1 RRYIEYSDFVC
12 VCNSTYCDDFPPIV
26 RPKAGYVLLYES
38 NRNGDHFKESSLKFK
53 SFNGNK
59 NCEKNN
65 CLKKGKENQIII
77 SVDKNHKYQKLY
89 GFGNAFTD
97 SAGYMLS
104 SVDPSLATAIIN
116 SYFSANGIEFSFG
129 RVPISGTDYS
139 LRPYTYDDVYND
151 YKLKYFSL
159 QREDFEWKIP
169 YIKQAQ
175 SVCPHTLK
183 LIGSNWSPPVWMKQI
198 EEFIAFSELKG
209 EVGGQYYQILA
220 NYYVKF
226 LKAYQKNGITFWG
239 LTTENEPV
247 QDHHGNN
254 LKMTPE

>member
-1 RRYIEYSDFVC
+1 
-12 VCNSTYCDDFPPIV
+12 
-26 RPKAGYVLLYES
+26 
-38 NRNGDHFKESSLKFK
+38 
-53 SFNGNK
+53 
-59 NCEKNN
+59 
-65 CLKKGKENQIII
+65 
-77 SVDKNHKYQKLY
+77 
-89 GFGNAFTD
+89 
-97 SAGYMLS
+97 MLS
-104 SVDPSLATAIIN
+104 SVDPSLASAIIN
-116 SYFSANGIEFSFG
+116 SYFSENGIEFSFG
-129 RVPISGTDYS
+129 RVPISGADYS
-139 LRPYTYDDVYND
+139 LRPYTYDD
-151 YKLKYFSL
+151 
-159 QREDFEWKIP
+159 IP

-183 LIGSNWSPPVWMKQI
+183 LIGSNWSPPVWMKRI
-198 EEFIAFSELKG
+198 EEFVAFSELKG